1 VNRTRRS
8 LALIAAALT
17 TGLVLTACGGP
28 TKAGAAATV
37 GDQRITN
44 AELDSI
50 VSRASAHSDVKA
62 KVDQDKAGFRRDQ
75 LSQLIT
81 QIVLEKAAADK
92 GIHITDG
99 QIDEQIANYVEQSGG
114 EDAFYEV
121 AAKNAIA
128 KEDVRAFIKA
138 DLIGQELGKQL
149 AKDEKVEEVHAAHIL
164 VADKAKA
171 DEILAKVKADPSTFA
186 ALAKDNSTDD
196 SNKDTGGDLGWADPN
211 RYVKPFADAITNA
224 ADGTYLVVQTDFG
237 WHVIHVI
244 AKRQTPVSEIA
255 EDSPSYQQAQAVM
268 QEKLS
273 AYLTEFSK
281 SLHIS
286 VASRYGTWDPSQGRI
301 VASKD
306 DLSSPDPNSSPNG

>member
-44 AELDSI
+44 AELDT
-50 VSRASAHSDVKA
+50 VVARASANADVKA

-92 GIHITDG
+92 GIQVTDG
-99 QIDEQIANYVEQSGG
+99 QIDAQIADYVEQSGG
-114 EDAFYEV
+114 EDAFYEL

-138 DLIGQELGKQL
+138 DLIGQELGKLL
-149 AKDEKVEEVHAAHIL
+149 AKDEKVAEVHAAHIL
-164 VADKAKA
+164 VADKSKA
-171 DEILAKVKADPSTFA
+171 DDILAKVKADPSTFG
-186 ALAKDNSTDD
+186 ALAKENSTDD
-196 SNKDTGGDLGWADPN
+196 SNKDSGGDLGWADAN
-211 RYVKPFADAITNA
+211 RYVKPFAEAITNA
-224 ADGTYLVVQTDFG
+224 TAGTYLVVQTDFG
-237 WHVIHVI
+237 WHVVHVI
-244 AKRQTPVSEIA
+244 AKRSTPVSDIA
-255 EDSPSYQQAQAVM
+255 EDSPSYQQAQGVM

-273 AYLTEFSK
+273 VFLTDFSK
-281 SLHIS
+281 TLNIS
-286 VASRYGTWDPSQGRI
+286 VASRYGTWDATQGRI
-301 VASKD
+301 VAAKD
-306 DLSSPDPNSSPNG
+306 GLSSPDPSSSPNG